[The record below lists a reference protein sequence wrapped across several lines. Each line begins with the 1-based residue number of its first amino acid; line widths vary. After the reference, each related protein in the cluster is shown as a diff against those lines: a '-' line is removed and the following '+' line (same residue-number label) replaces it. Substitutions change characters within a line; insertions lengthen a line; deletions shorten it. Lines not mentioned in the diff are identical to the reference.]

1 MEEWILLQKKI
12 WRWDGGFMILV
23 EHLGEV
29 IIGDGA
35 VGDDIS
41 GVGISSMMVGGQ
53 MGVSG
58 IEDWESEET
67 GIGEKYSQ
75 CKVVDDESVW

>member
-1 MEEWILLQKKI
+1 
-12 WRWDGGFMILV
+12 MILV

-58 IEDWESEET
+58 IED
-67 GIGEKYSQ
+67 
-75 CKVVDDESVW
+75 